1 MRYFSNNGFYAAL
14 LLCAITTAF
23 PSCSKTN
30 LKTAWSAQE
39 DKIESPINSLPKEE
53 DKENPDT
60 PYVKDIVRN
69 GGANRVILQEG
80 TGDGLKKG
88 GSITFYY
95 AGYVFTGNLSAS
107 NLFATNN
114 SAQAE
119 AAGWEVNEGDYT
131 ARTVTLDDSKGG
143 LVEGLR
149 KGLEGVKTGEVCYI
163 LFSGQYGFGKKPF
176 GVIPGNSALAYQIW
190 VEKVS

>member
-1 MRYFSNNGFYAAL
+1 MRHFSNKVFSITL
-14 LLCAITTAF
+14 LLCSIIISVT
-23 PSCSKTN
+23 SCSKTN
-30 LKTAWSAQE
+30 LKTTWSAQE
-39 DKIESPINSLPKEE
+39 DKIESFINSLPKEE
-53 DKENPDT
+53 DKENPDA

-69 GGANRVILQEG
+69 GGSNRVILKEG
-80 TGDGLKKG
+80 TGEGLKKG
-88 GSITFYY
+88 GSVTFYY

-131 ARTVTLDDSKGG
+131 AKTVTLDNSKGSMI
-143 LVEGLR
+143 EGLR
-149 KGLEGVKTGEVCYI
+149 KGLEGVKAGEVCYI
-163 LFSGQYGFGKKPF
+163 IFSGQYGFGKKPF

-190 VEKVS
+190 VESVS